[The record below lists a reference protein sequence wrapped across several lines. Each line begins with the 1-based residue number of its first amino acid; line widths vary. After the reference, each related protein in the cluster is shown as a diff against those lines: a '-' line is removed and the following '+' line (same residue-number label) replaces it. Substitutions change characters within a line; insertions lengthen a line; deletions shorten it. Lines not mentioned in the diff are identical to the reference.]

1 MKVIKSDW
9 DTPNSSKAEEKEEEK
24 KEVVKEKKIEI
35 ISYKEYLERKEIEL
49 KKIIEKTKTGDKKL
63 DLALRKMNFFLV
75 FKGKI
80 QVNLTKTEYEQETEN
95 LKKYFQVS
103 LEIIKQEV
111 ERIFIITK
119 EKEEEVKEETK
130 VAVAEVVEKNNAI
143 DEEAI
148 LKKVSKSLLENATE
162 IKGNDTLSKEE
173 RKEKLLK
180 MLRENIELLE
190 KETEEADQFDD
201 IASIFK
207 K

>member
-1 MKVIKSDW
+1 MK
-9 DTPNSSKAEEKEEEK
+9 
-24 KEVVKEKKIEI
+24 
-35 ISYKEYLERKEIEL
+35 
-49 KKIIEKTKTGDKKL
+49 
-63 DLALRKMNFFLV
+63 
-75 FKGKI
+75 
-80 QVNLTKTEYEQETEN
+80 
-95 LKKYFQVS
+95 
-103 LEIIKQEV
+103 
-111 ERIFIITK
+111 
-119 EKEEEVKEETK
+119 
-130 VAVAEVVEKNNAI
+130 KNNAI

>member
-1 MKVIKSDW
+1 
-9 DTPNSSKAEEKEEEK
+9 
-24 KEVVKEKKIEI
+24 
-35 ISYKEYLERKEIEL
+35 
-49 KKIIEKTKTGDKKL
+49 
-63 DLALRKMNFFLV
+63 MNFFLV